1 MALKSVGQTIVQ
13 FFLVWP
19 IPVSRLLWWT
29 SLNFWSHPLICL
41 ANAQLTAWRAT
52 KTHEEQPSERF
63 KLLVFR
69 RLETSRHH
77 SNWSSSSKCS
87 SPSQILWPF
96 DYSPTQLSKWTSS
109 SPTGFHDQHRSVFK
123 PSQLVSP
130 CGLPEGSWSSRSCL
144 FVDLPMEAMER
155 YLNRSLW
162 LRIALVRF
170 LVSTLLGRFVTGSS
184 KLVYLSFEFR
194 PWSNFLLPFQGPW
207 IRPLSALG
215 IPQLSAVNHKTSQGL
230 TSRRIQTDSSLYL
243 FQFLLSWSTS
253 CFLQQNTSLIA
264 LWTLSWPPGLI
275 SNAFILFRLAD
286 IAADVWSDF
295 LIAFFS
301 HFKTVEP

>member
-1 MALKSVGQTIVQ
+1 MFGTSKSDFAGSGYALSKVLFGGKRSFSNRRARFVNGSQECRPNDRPIQ
-13 FFLVWP
+13 FFLVWA

-109 SPTGFHDQHRSVFK
+109 SPTGFHDQRRSVFNL
-123 PSQLVSP
+123 QMVIP
-130 CGLPEGSWSSRSCL
+130 CRLPEGS
-144 FVDLPMEAMER
+144 
-155 YLNRSLW
+155 
-162 LRIALVRF
+162 
-170 LVSTLLGRFVTGSS
+170 
-184 KLVYLSFEFR
+184 
-194 PWSNFLLPFQGPW
+194 
-207 IRPLSALG
+207 
-215 IPQLSAVNHKTSQGL
+215 
-230 TSRRIQTDSSLYL
+230 
-243 FQFLLSWSTS
+243 
-253 CFLQQNTSLIA
+253 
-264 LWTLSWPPGLI
+264 
-275 SNAFILFRLAD
+275 
-286 IAADVWSDF
+286 
-295 LIAFFS
+295 
-301 HFKTVEP
+301 